1 MILIRRTDKKQPKS
15 PNQNIDLGFLVG
27 KDFISPFSVFLGVYR
42 DRRHD
47 PVAWIRWDACP

>member
-27 KDFISPFSVFLGVYR
+27 KELRVLFQSF
-42 DRRHD
+42 
-47 PVAWIRWDACP
+47 